1 MRRKH
6 SAFTLIEVL
15 VSITLLSFVLM
26 TLYRSVDSLRASNKH
41 LYQSVVKS
49 SSVLKG
55 SRTLYKDLMHSDH
68 NISINKEEKFHRVT
82 IQSTTHSLHG
92 QDVVKVVWLIYKEDK
107 ALLRLEGGK
116 FDVPLRNEQRVEV
129 DVIAKNMELFQLYKG
144 KRKEKILAMLKIKGQ
159 DPQVF
164 MVQNI
169 PLKPP
174 KKKKKPKKLD
184 DKNVANNKEPIK
196 K

>member
-26 TLYRSVDSLRASNKH
+26 TLYRSVDGLRASNKH
-41 LYQSVVKS
+41 LFQSVVKS

-68 NISINKEEKFHRVT
+68 NISINTEEKFHRVT
-82 IQSTTHSLHG
+82 IQSSTHSLHG
-92 QDVVKVVWLIYKEDK
+92 QDVVKIVWLVYKENK

-129 DVIAKNMELFQLYKG
+129 DVIAKNLELFQLYKG
-144 KRKEKILAMLKIKGQ
+144 KRKDKILAMIQIKGQ
-159 DPQVF
+159 EPQVF

-174 KKKKKPKKLD
+174 PKKKKNPKKID
-184 DKNVANNKEPIK
+184 DKNNQEAIK

>member
-41 LYQSVVKS
+41 LYQSVIKS

-144 KRKEKILAMLKIKGQ
+144 KGKEKILAILKIKGQ

-174 KKKKKPKKLD
+174 KKKKKPKKLGN
-184 DKNVANNKEPIK
+184 KNVVNNKEPIK